1 MLHHSGPEKILDIH
15 DISALR
21 NNRKKGPASL
31 VLNHGSRVAVIGGGP
46 AGSFFSYFLLDMAKR
61 NDLKI
66 ELNIY
71 EPKDFNEPGPGG
83 CNMCGGVIY
92 ESLIQ
97 NLAVEG
103 INLPPTVVQRGI
115 EYNMLHMDLGSAQ
128 IQTPHHEKRIATT
141 FRGGGPRN
149 LVGFQGEGLDHYLL
163 NAAVAKG
170 ARVIPER
177 IQQVKWVDDRD
188 GTNPGDLR
196 PAILPKGGE
205 FIVYDFL
212 AVTPG
217 VNSSLL
223 KCFAKL
229 DPDYRPPQTTKLLVR
244 EYQLGEGTVSQY
256 LGPVFHGF
264 LLDIPGLDYGAII
277 PKGEVMTVCLL
288 SSRGDLD
295 PEVMNI
301 FLNDPA
307 VKRILPPDFSIDNYV
322 CHCRPRINVKGCDQP
337 YGDRLV
343 FIGDSGV
350 SRLYKDG
357 IGAAYKTAKI
367 AASTAVFQGISENDF
382 RKHFLPACRR
392 TTFDNRIGK
401 LIFKLISQMQD
412 HAFARKAVLEM
423 VKFEQ
428 QGRADS
434 TRGMSAIMWD
444 MLTGGAPYREVMMR
458 ALHPLF
464 WTQFLK
470 HLAVSLFSSINRKH
484 VGEAGK
490 EPTPQLEPDQS
501 TGEDDEMK
509 ISALGKAYKNG
520 EVIVRQGEPG
530 DCMYVVQDGF
540 VEVIFE
546 SEGQEVELNV
556 LGKDDF
562 FGEMAIFN
570 QKVRTATVRARGS
583 ARILTVNHKNLL
595 KYIHEDPSLAYR
607 LMQVMSDR
615 IDRLSEA
622 VADLS

>member
-1 MLHHSGPEKILDIH
+1 MTNTLLNGKQTRST
-15 DISALR
+15 
-21 NNRKKGPASL
+21 SL
-31 VLNHGSRVAVIGGGP
+31 VLNHGSRVGVIGGGP
-46 AGSFFSYFLLDMAKR
+46 AGSFFSYFLLDLAKR
-61 NDLKI
+61 NDLQV
-66 ELNIY
+66 EVDIY
-71 EPKDFNEPGPGG
+71 EPKDFNVPGPGG

-141 FRGGGPRN
+141 FRGAGPRN
-149 LVGFQGEGLDHYLL
+149 LIGVRGEGLDIYLL

-170 ARVIPER
+170 ARVIPAR
-177 IQQVKWVDDRD
+177 IHDLKWVNDPSRAKAE
-188 GTNPGDLR
+188 DLL
-196 PAILPKGGE
+196 PAVLPQGGE
-205 FIVYDFL
+205 IAIYDFL
-212 AVTPG
+212 VVTPG

-223 KCFAKL
+223 KRITELIPAYK
-229 DPDYRPPQTTKLLVR
+229 PPQTSRLLVR
-244 EYQLGEGTVSQY
+244 EYQLGEELVSQY

-295 PEVMNI
+295 PEVMDV

-307 VKRILPPDFSIDNYV
+307 VQRILPPGFSKANYA
-322 CHCRPRINVKGCDQP
+322 CHCRPRINVKGCDRP
-337 YGDRLV
+337 YGDRVV
-343 FIGDSGV
+343 FIGDSGI

-367 AASTAVFQGISENDF
+367 AASTAVFQGISEKDF

-392 TTFDNRIGK
+392 TSLDNRIGK
-401 LIFKLISQMQD
+401 LIFKLISQIQD
-412 HAFARKAVLEM
+412 HPFARSAVLEM
-423 VKFEQ
+423 VNAEQ
-428 QGRADS
+428 QGKADPA
-434 TRGMSAIMWD
+434 RGMSAIMWD
-444 MLTGGAPYREVMMR
+444 MLTGGAPYREVLLR
-458 ALHPLF
+458 AFHPVF
-464 WTQFLK
+464 WTHFLR
-470 HLAVSLFSSINRKH
+470 HLAGSLFSSMGRNH
-484 VGEAGK
+484 TGK
-490 EPTPQLEPDQS
+490 ASEQPMPQTEPGQS

-509 ISALGKAYKNG
+509 ISALGKLYKNG
-520 EVIVRQGEPG
+520 EDIVRQGEPG

-546 SEGQEVELNV
+546 SEGQDIELNV

-570 QKVRTATVRARGS
+570 QKIRTATVRARGP
-583 ARILTVNHKNLL
+583 ARVLTVNHKNLL

-607 LMQVMSDR
+607 LMQVMSER

-622 VADLS
+622 VAELS